1 MTTDVRSDSMMDT
14 AVIHEPLPVRARRRL
29 LAPAPLALLGVLV
42 AACGF
47 IGGVLVQKGQQGGTS
62 AFPQGLPNFA
72 AARAGQGAGAAP
84 GASAAGG
91 NSTTGDVSSINGRT
105 LYVSTGQ
112 GGTTAVKLPSS
123 ATITRTAEA
132 GAAKIRPGDTVVVQG
147 TQAANGTV
155 KASSVTATASGAQSG
170 NDAVG
175 ALFQG
180 GAQ

>member
-1 MTTDVRSDSMMDT
+1 MSET
-14 AVIHEPLPVRARRRL
+14 AVIHDPLPLRARRRL

-62 AFPQGLPNFA
+62 GLPQGLPNLAGA
-72 AARAGQGAGAAP
+72 AAGQGAGAAGAAAQA
-84 GASAAGG
+84 GASG
-91 NSTTGDVSSINGRT
+91 TTGQVSSIKGRT

-112 GGTTAVKLPSS
+112 GSTTAVKIPSS

-132 GAAKIRPGDTVVVQG
+132 GAGKIRPGDTVVVQG
-147 TQAANGTV
+147 AQAANGTV
-155 KASSVTATASGAQSG
+155 KASSITATASGAQGGS
-170 NDAVG
+170 DAVG
-175 ALFQG
+175 SLFQG